1 VNNTRFSNILK
12 QLNDLYSAESPFEG
26 NIFYEHHQNLIVN
39 ATLDIESNDKRNKY
53 QELAKYAQNILEIGF
68 NAGHSALLLLESN
81 PHVNYTGID
90 INTHEYTNKAVK
102 IMKDN
107 YPNRFRFISGDST
120 QILQSKIGFF
130 DLIIID
136 GDHSISGLYS
146 DFVSSLNQTARGK
159 TIIIFDDTNIPH
171 INNFVHKLIKLKLIK
186 PLKFSSLDK
195 NYYASSTY
203 LFSKLIRLIIK
214 NKLFNDRF
222 FKYVFKNSNGHQN

>member
-1 VNNTRFSNILK
+1 MLINPKFSKILN
-12 QLNDLYSAESPFEG
+12 QLNELYSTESPFEG

-39 ATLDIESNDKRNKY
+39 DTLEKESNDKRSKY
-53 QELAKYAQNILEIGF
+53 QELAKKASNILEIGF

-90 INTHEYTNKAVK
+90 INMHEYTNKAVE

-107 YPNRFRFISGDST
+107 YSNRFRFISGDST
-120 QILQSKIGFF
+120 QILKSKIGFF

-136 GDHSISGLYS
+136 GDHSISGVYS
-146 DFVSSLNQTARGK
+146 DFVNSLNQSARGR

-186 PLKFSSLDK
+186 PLKFSTLDK
-195 NYYASSTY
+195 NYHASSTK
-203 LFSKLIRLIIK
+203 LFSKLFRLIIK
-214 NKLFNDRF
+214 NELFNKRF
-222 FKYVFKNSNGHQN
+222 FKYVIKKPN